1 MHRSVLTWVHRR
13 VAEYGLAGKSTLEVG
28 SYNENGSVRGLFT
41 GDYIGVDMRMGPGV
55 DAMVNAHR
63 LDLWRGDEPRFECIV
78 CTEML
83 EHDTMPWVS
92 AGQMAMVAAP
102 DAILLVTA
110 RGFDNRGSF
119 PIHNYPDDC
128 WRFSA
133 SGLDALLEYG
143 GWKPVLIESDPDS
156 PGVFAMAYV
165 A

>member
-41 GDYIGVDMRMGPGV
+41 GDYLGVDMREGPGV
-55 DAMVNAHR
+55 DRVLNAHD
-63 LDLWRGDEPRFECIV
+63 LDRWTWKPFECIV

-83 EHDTMPWVS
+83 EHDTMPWITVV
-92 AGQMAMVAAP
+92 QMARVAA
-102 DAILLVTA
+102 DDCTLLVTA

-156 PGVFAMAYV
+156 PGVFAMAYL